1 MSMQT
6 VHKACKISALV
17 DRDDLVDQIASL
29 EDLNDPKRLDA
40 SGAIISLRVCSV
52 SCIPASNGSRA
63 GPTPQRSTFPNRWE
77 GQDSQP
83 NCLWFAGQRQGY
95 RMVGESTL
103 GDITIGAL
111 ERTGVGWYRQ
121 AFYVRELH
129 SPILRAC
136 CTSVIVMFFAPI
148 ATRPVNALVES
159 S

>member
-52 SCIPASNGSRA
+52 SCIPASNGSRP

-83 NCLWFAGQRQGY
+83 NCLWFAGQDKATAWWGNLRWATSRSVRSNAQVSAGIDKRFTCGSY
-95 RMVGESTL
+95 TL
-103 GDITIGAL
+103 RSFGHVAL
-111 ERTGVGWYRQ
+111 PSLSCFSRP
-121 AFYVRELH
+121 
-129 SPILRAC
+129 SPSR
-136 CTSVIVMFFAPI
+136 
-148 ATRPVNALVES
+148 RDR
-159 S
+159 